1 MAAATV
7 SVIATVDVRRRLSDP
22 KLPAR
27 AADLG
32 FRDRDIADLLS
43 VVEAALRSADDLATV
58 THLADG
64 VLNTIGSVG
73 PEFQSAL
80 GARGATPLDP
90 RRAHKD
96 TRARA
101 SIDLPNSDG
110 LGTGVLPMLALFVT
124 APGAAE
130 FHASRGVPEDVS
142 AATLADLG
150 QQVHVHR
157 LTFGEFGLHTQGWL
171 NLVWSGFLYRL
182 GRLQFN
188 IALELQ
194 PEGET
199 EWVLSTHIP
208 MSGPLTP
215 TSVDESFAK
224 ATACFAEH
232 FFDYP
237 TRWFH
242 CRSWLLDPTLS
253 ELLPQS
259 NLAAFQRRWTLY
271 GPAEPGAEDLLF
283 FVFQRRGQVD
293 PASLPTDTALRRMA
307 AERLTS
313 GQGWDVYNGR
323 LRN

>member
-1 MAAATV
+1 MTT
-7 SVIATVDVRRRLSDP
+7 IATIDVRRRLSDP
-22 KLPAR
+22 ELPGG
-27 AADLG
+27 AAHLG

-43 VVEAALRSADDLATV
+43 VTEAVLHSVDDLATA
-58 THLADG
+58 TRLADG
-64 VLNTIGSVG
+64 VLNTIGYVG
-73 PEFQSAL
+73 PEFERAL
-80 GARGATPLDP
+80 GARGTTPLDP
-90 RRAHKD
+90 RRAHKN

-101 SIDLPNSDG
+101 SIDLPSSDAR
-110 LGTGVLPMLALFVT
+110 GTGVLPMRALFVT
-124 APGAAE
+124 AREAAA

-208 MSGPLTP
+208 MSGPLP
-215 TSVDESFAK
+215 PPSVGESFAS
-224 ATACFAEH
+224 ATAFFAAH
-232 FFDYP
+232 FPDYP

-271 GPAEPGAEDLLF
+271 GPAEPGVEDLLF

-307 AERLTS
+307 AERLT
-313 GQGWDVYNGR
+313 GGRGWDVLNGR
-323 LRN
+323 LPQ